1 MSLTVEKHS
10 ETDAI
15 PNALLQ
21 TLGVMR
27 NVSRSMAYIEQRLS
41 ELGALEDL
49 DPRLRREVR
58 QLRGDMGEVTGQVL
72 FRLSLMGTIIAD
84 LLKEADNE
92 WCTDSRP
99 SVEATRDQGRA
110 RKGNKRLE
118 VVPAATS

>member
-84 LLKEADNE
+84 LLKEADDE
-92 WCTDSRP
+92 GCTDSKP
-99 SVEATRDQGRA
+99 SGEVKREQGPA
-110 RKGNKRLE
+110 RKGSKRLE
-118 VVPAATS
+118 VVPAA

>member
-1 MSLTVEKHS
+1 MSLTVEKHA

-15 PNALLQ
+15 PDTLLQ

-27 NVSRSMAYIEQRLS
+27 NVSRSMAYIEQRLP
-41 ELGALEDL
+41 ELGELEDL

-92 WCTDSRP
+92 RPTDSKP
-99 SVEATRDQGRA
+99 SGEAKRGQGRA
-110 RKGNKRLE
+110 RKGSKRLE
-118 VVPAATS
+118 VVPVASI

>member
-1 MSLTVEKHS
+1 MSLTAEKHA
-10 ETDAI
+10 ETDVKAD
-15 PNALLQ
+15 ALLQ

-41 ELGALEDL
+41 ELGDLEDL

-58 QLRGDMGEVTGQVL
+58 QLRGDMDEVTGQVL

-84 LLKEADNE
+84 QLEEADNAG
-92 WCTDSRP
+92 CTDSKP
-99 SVEATRDQGRA
+99 SSEVKRDQGQA
-110 RKGNKRLE
+110 RKGSKRLE